1 MRRGRKRSRKSAQI
15 GDEGNL
21 GNRSLRKRKSEV
33 EAGGSSKKKCT
44 KSSDVK
50 WKSSMCHQ
58 CQRNDRARVVNCT
71 NCKRKRFC
79 VSCIQK
85 WYPQMSEETIAD
97 ACPVCLG
104 NCNCKAC
111 LCLEGTNDILNSK
124 LELHVSKDE
133 EVEHSKYLLEALLPF
148 LKRFNDEQ
156 VIELEMEA
164 RRQGKYLSE
173 LKIQRSD
180 SSPNDRVYCDNCNT
194 SIIDFHRSCPICSY
208 DLCLICSRE
217 IREGNLQGSAEE
229 VVDEYINRGGADS
242 RSTELRKAA
251 SREDSEDNYLYC
263 PRGRNNHEDFKD
275 FRCHW
280 IQGEPVIVGNVLESA
295 TGLSW
300 EPFVMWRACRQI
312 QNSGHGRHVEFKAID
327 CLDWCE
333 LDINIVQFFN
343 GYLEGQFDGKMWP
356 RILKLNDCS
365 LDDYLEKRLPRHC
378 AEFICCL
385 PFKEYTHPSSGSLN
399 LAVKLPPE
407 CVKPDMGPKMYIAYG
422 VSQELG
428 RGDSVTKLHCDS
440 CDVVCFSVN
449 VLTHTAEVTITA
461 EQLCTIEELKK
472 KHIEQDRREMFGNYD
487 TVDDNE
493 SMSEK
498 NAEGGALWDIFRRQ
512 DVPKL
517 QEYLL
522 KHYKEFRH
530 TYCCPLQQVTHPIHD
545 QTFYLTLEHKRQLKE
560 EYGIEPW
567 TFIQKLGDAVFIPA
581 GCPHQVRNLKSCIK
595 ASVEFVSP
603 ENVGECLRLTDE
615 FRALPLK
622 HRAKEDKLEV
632 KKMIV
637 HAVREAVEILE
648 QDVRLSS
655 VRNVSGKEA
664 MQQQKEGRREEE
676 DVQIIVKN
684 PSQPSTCQGNY
695 ANKSREEAAR
705 GRSYQGKVELQKV
718 QILEEQPQEASRVDE
733 DVQIPKGHPSQ
744 SSQHIQSTAYV
755 GSQTEGG
762 VLKITRGEDEE
773 VQILE
778 EQLLQSSQ
786 TVLAFLHA
794 GTIEHA
800 SREEKSGWRLQ
811 QTSGEDEEVQI
822 HEERPWQSS
831 QHVQASLHPCQ
842 SSKPVQATLH
852 IGSIEHASRE
862 ETSRQGPQET
872 SEEDEEVQILEEQ
885 LWQSSQH
892 VQASLHAGSIEHAL
906 SEKKVGRRPQNGSG
920 DDEEVQIL
928 EEHHCQSSKP
938 VQATLHVGSIEHA
951 SREETLRQRPQETSG
966 EDEEVQILEEL
977 LWQSSQR
984 VQASLH
990 VGSIEHALSETKAG
1004 WRPQKT
1010 SGEDEEVQ
1018 ILEEHHCQSSK
1029 PVQTV
1034 LHIGSIE
1041 HTSRE
1046 ETSRQRPKETI
1057 WEGEE
1062 VQILEEQ
1069 LLQSSHVQA
1078 SVHVDRIE
1086 HASREKK
1093 AGWRPQKTSGEDE
1106 EVQILEQPCKS
1117 SKPLQATIHIGSLG
1131 SAMRKEKLGGRQ
1143 HEERG
1148 EQEVVRNLGDKPSE
1162 LSQPVPV
1169 QPTVDIDKAVQHLDE
1184 LVEFL
1189 QHFEQRRMPMGGR
1202 DGRISSQFQLIC
1214 SEFLTLSLDLGDAP
1228 NDTEPHT

>member
-1 MRRGRKRSRKSAQI
+1 MQPTELKRVFQMFDRNGDGRISKEELSHSL
-15 GDEGNL
+15 ENL
-21 GNRSLRKRKSEV
+21 GIFIPDQELFNMINKIDVDGDGCVDIDEFGELYQSIMDEFGELYQSIMDERDCTRMITKVDVDGDGMVNYKNFKH
-33 EAGGSSKKKCT
+33 AG
-44 KSSDVK
+44 
-50 WKSSMCHQ
+50 
-58 CQRNDRARVVNCT
+58 
-71 NCKRKRFC
+71 
-79 VSCIQK
+79 
-85 WYPQMSEETIAD
+85 
-97 ACPVCLG
+97 
-104 NCNCKAC
+104 
-111 LCLEGTNDILNSK
+111 K
-124 LELHVSKDE
+124 LMNE
-133 EVEHSKYLLEALLPF
+133 
-148 LKRFNDEQ
+148 
-156 VIELEMEA
+156 
-164 RRQGKYLSE
+164 
-173 LKIQRSD
+173 
-180 SSPNDRVYCDNCNT
+180 
-194 SIIDFHRSCPICSY
+194 FH
-208 DLCLICSRE
+208 DL
-217 IREGNLQGSAEE
+217 E
-229 VVDEYINRGGADS
+229 VVSMGRAYAVWIGVLGFKSHCSQGYIG
-242 RSTELRKAA
+242 
-251 SREDSEDNYLYC
+251 
-263 PRGRNNHEDFKD
+263 H
-275 FRCHW
+275 
-280 IQGEPVIVGNVLESA
+280 
-295 TGLSW
+295 LSNLT
-300 EPFVMWRACRQI
+300 V
-312 QNSGHGRHVEFKAID
+312 
-327 CLDWCE
+327 
-333 LDINIVQFFN
+333 FFN
-343 GYLEGQFDGKMWP
+343 GQLTTRANQA
-356 RILKLNDCS
+356 RIQNTDVRTVLRCG
-365 LDDYLEKRLPRHC
+365 
-378 AEFICCL
+378 F
-385 PFKEYTHPSSGSLN
+385 PSVRCRRGHASIPAASPTTF
-399 LAVKLPPE
+399 PPWR
-407 CVKPDMGPKMYIAYG
+407 VRRIPVFQPD
-422 VSQELG
+422 
-428 RGDSVTKLHCDS
+428 H
-440 CDVVCFSVN
+440 
-449 VLTHTAEVTITA
+449 
-461 EQLCTIEELKK
+461 
-472 KHIEQDRREMFGNYD
+472 
-487 TVDDNE
+487 
-493 SMSEK
+493 
-498 NAEGGALWDIFRRQ
+498 
-512 DVPKL
+512 PKL
-517 QEYLL
+517 QTKSIWQENWNSVDSPGRESGRGSCWSPLGWRRAIAGGERRDVHTLRAVRMSAPDNDYIYIYICIYREDEKRTSALGLKCGRPSLL
-522 KHYKEFRH
+522 HPPAPATARLH
-530 TYCCPLQQVTHPIHD
+530 PRRLQQRPRPLSLPGESVFFQFSGEID
-545 QTFYLTLEHKRQLKE
+545 FWVISLENWKKTDSPGRESGRGRCWSL
-560 EYGIEPW
+560 
-567 TFIQKLGDAVFIPA
+567 LGWRRAVA
-581 GCPHQVRNLKSCIK
+581 GAGGWRTDGDPHFK
-595 ASVEFVSP
+595 A
-603 ENVGECLRLTDE
+603 G
-615 FRALPLK
+615 A
-622 HRAKEDKLEV
+622 
-632 KKMIV
+632 
-637 HAVREAVEILE
+637 
-648 QDVRLSS
+648 DVRSTSSLLSS

-676 DVQIIVKN
+676 DVQIIVEN

-762 VLKITRGEDEE
+762 VLKITRGKDEE

-831 QHVQASLHPCQ
+831 QHVQASLHVGSTEHAWREKKVGRRPQKTSGDDEEVQILEEQPCQ

-938 VQATLHVGSIEHA
+938 VQATLHIGSIEHA

-966 EDEEVQILEEL
+966 EHEEVQILEEL

-1069 LLQSSHVQA
+1069 LLESSHVQA

-1148 EQEVVRNLGDKPSE
+1148 EQEVVRNLGDKPS
-1162 LSQPVPV
+1162 
-1169 QPTVDIDKAVQHLDE
+1169 AH
-1184 LVEFL
+1184 
-1189 QHFEQRRMPMGGR
+1189 
-1202 DGRISSQFQLIC
+1202 C
-1214 SEFLTLSLDLGDAP
+1214 
-1228 NDTEPHT
+1228 